1 MNRLLLLRE
10 NTYICGIHFKISGV
24 VVVDKN
30 HITDCGKSLLLNS
43 QRISKTDRIR
53 MSFYIYHTAAN
64 VDFTLSYKKKKNE
77 HQRRRAKNDI
87 ILLYDRKLQCFI
99 YYMRNIQKRC
109 FRVDFILN
117 ILALFADI
125 ISLFIHRNR

>member
-10 NTYICGIHFKISGV
+10 STYICGTHFKISGV

-43 QRISKTDRIR
+43 QRISETDRIR
-53 MSFYIYHTAAN
+53 MSFYIYKYAAN
-64 VDFTLSYKKKKNE
+64 VDFTLSYKKKKTNISIGVP
-77 HQRRRAKNDI
+77 RM
-87 ILLYDRKLQCFI
+87 ILYYTIGSCSGLFI
-99 YYMRNIQKRC
+99 MCNIQKRC

-125 ISLFIHRNR
+125 I

>member
-64 VDFTLSYKKKKNE
+64 VDFTLSYKKKKMNISVGVP
-77 HQRRRAKNDI
+77 RM
-87 ILLYDRKLQCFI
+87 IL
-99 YYMRNIQKRC
+99 YYYTIGSC
-109 FRVDFILN
+109 S
-117 ILALFADI
+117 ALFI
-125 ISLFIHRNR
+125 IWETYKNVVSELILF